1 MPHNEETLEIHKD
14 LLQLL
19 KRFHLI
25 CDKNNIKYSLHG
37 GTLLGCI
44 RENGFI
50 PWDDDLDISIKRE
63 EYDSLR
69 AALLNS
75 DDLVLDE
82 STNRFP
88 QLWLKIDGRDP
99 VWLDIFIWDGISE
112 NRVVQKIKIGVMCFF
127 LAFLKSKKTMKL
139 STESKKY
146 VGLKHIIIYLI
157 FLLGKVFP
165 NDFKHKLAEWFGQ
178 RMCGKKIFIHRSND
192 LYAGMK
198 LVLPSYVMQDYIFHD
213 FEGSQMMIS
222 RFYHEILESSYG
234 QDYMTPIKTTE
245 NAAYTH
251 SLARKLYKK

>member
-1 MPHNEETLEIHKD
+1 MKN
-14 LLQLL
+14 
-19 KRFHLI
+19 
-25 CDKNNIKYSLHG
+25 DKKSFSDRKYFSIV
-37 GTLLGCI
+37 LLGIGFLLTVICI
-44 RENGFI
+44 ATGSYI
-50 PWDDDLDISIKRE
+50 QTM
-63 EYDSLR
+63 
-69 AALLNS
+69 
-75 DDLVLDE
+75 E
-82 STNRFP
+82 S
-88 QLWLKIDGRDP
+88 
-99 VWLDIFIWDGISE
+99 
-112 NRVVQKIKIGVMCFF
+112 VQIGSV
-127 LAFLKSKKTMKL
+127 AT
-139 STESKKY
+139 KKY
-146 VGLKHIIIYLI
+146 VALKHIIIYLI